1 MKELACQRRHYRQI
15 LRTKRSLLHGVGVPL
30 RLPAAVLQLPKQP
43 HKRPVELRVAL
54 HANNLGDCAL
64 LQCVVHVA
72 DALVAARPGRK
83 EPLSNT
89 RAKRAPLKYFGTAQK
104 PLARCR
110 RQGTCVSIS
119 RVPKGLK
126 S

>member
-72 DALVAARPGRK
+72 ERARGGQAG
-83 EPLSNT
+83 
-89 RAKRAPLKYFGTAQK
+89 AKRAAK
-104 PLARCR
+104 
-110 RQGTCVSIS
+110 
-119 RVPKGLK
+119 
-126 S
+126 